1 VKVIC
6 GLGNPGPEYQFT
18 RHNVG
23 WWVTDR
29 LAARWNFGRFFRHGL
44 SLVTEGTAEGER
56 VVLLKPLTYMNRSG
70 AALLPLLSD
79 AQFNVTT
86 DLLVVVDDT
95 ALPIGRLRFR
105 PNGSPGGH
113 NGLKSV
119 EATLGTR
126 EYARL
131 RIGIGARPPEVD
143 LAEYVLTQF
152 EPEEEAN
159 VLETIPRALDGV
171 ACWLAEGVDSAMR
184 KFNH

>member
-1 VKVIC
+1 
-6 GLGNPGPEYQFT
+6 
-18 RHNVG
+18 
-23 WWVTDR
+23 
-29 LAARWNFGRFFRHGL
+29 
-44 SLVTEGTAEGER
+44 
-56 VVLLKPLTYMNRSG
+56 MNRSG
-70 AALLPLLSD
+70 AALLPLLGD

-119 EATLGTR
+119 QATLGTR

-131 RIGIGARPPEVD
+131 RVGIGARPPEME
-143 LAEYVLTQF
+143 LADYVLSRF
-152 EPEEEAN
+152 EPEEEARM
-159 VLETIPRALDGV
+159 LETIPRAADGV
-171 ACWLAEGVDSAMR
+171 QCWLEEGVDSAMR